1 MKIRGGA
8 IVVRALK
15 KFGVQTI
22 FSLPGHQILS
32 VFDACLDE
40 KVNLITTRHELSAVY
55 MSEGMSYATQE
66 LGVALLAGGPELT
79 NALTGLAKAFYA
91 NTPLLVISGT
101 NTLAKRDK
109 GFPQDMDQLELV
121 RPFTKWSSG
130 CYDVKRIPEYVCEAY
145 RHALRGRPGPVYLEI
160 PYDVLE
166 VAIDEDGVFFPEKP
180 HSLRSCGNEAS
191 LSEALGHIAQ
201 AEKPL
206 IIAGSGVFW
215 SMAESELKTFVE
227 KSRIP
232 LFLTTAGM
240 SMKMPSDLVFGIG
253 TPAAGRFSLRAIAG
267 ADLLILLG
275 TRINFMLGFGQAPFI
290 SSRQKIVQ
298 VDIEPSEIGASR
310 NIEVGI
316 AGDVKETLNY
326 LNSKPVQTRPLDSW
340 IDYLNT
346 EKESFRKEIKS
357 LMSSGDVPIHPLR
370 LVREIQETR
379 DSDSILVL
387 DGSNSLLWAGLG
399 IEPCSKGQT
408 FFSPIGNLE
417 AIGAGIPHAISLK
430 LANPGKQVILHTGD
444 GSFGFCAMEFETA
457 IRYTI
462 PFVAVV
468 HNDRA
473 WGMTRDMQIEYF
485 GEDRQIGNQLEIVR
499 YDLMVKALGGYGE
512 FVEKPEDISPA
523 LQRALSSGVP
533 ACVNVMID
541 PRPKSPGLMMFILM
555 ETMLGKQTFYDRIPE
570 ILKKLES
577 WHLDDLLSSLMLKYI
592 EAKLHRRVK

>member
-1 MKIRGGA
+1 MKIRGGS
-8 IVVRALK
+8 IVVKALK
-15 KFGVQTI
+15 KLGVQTI

-40 KVNLITTRHELSAVY
+40 KMNLITTRHELSAVY

-66 LGVALLAGGPELT
+66 IGVALLAGGPELT
-79 NALTGLAKAFYA
+79 NAITGLAKAYSA
-91 NTPLLVISGT
+91 NTPLLVICGS
-101 NTLAKRDK
+101 NTIAKRDK

-130 CYDVKRIPEYVCEAY
+130 CYDVKRIPEYISTAY

-166 VAIDEDGVFFPEKP
+166 VNVDEDGVLFPEKP
-180 HSLRSCGNEAS
+180 PLLRACGNEAS
-191 LSEALGHIAQ
+191 LSDALRLIAQ
-201 AEKPL
+201 AEKPI

-215 SMAESELKTFVE
+215 SRAESELKTFVE
-227 KSRIP
+227 RSRIP

-240 SMKMPSDLVFGIG
+240 SMKLPSQLVFGIG
-253 TPAAGRFSLRAIAG
+253 TPAAGRFSIRAIAG

-275 TRINFMLGFGQAPFI
+275 TRINFMLGFGQAPFV
-290 SSRQKIVQ
+290 SSKQKVVQ
-298 VDIEPSEIGASR
+298 VDIEPSEIGESR

-316 AGDVKETLNY
+316 VGDVKETLNY
-326 LNSKPVQTRPLDSW
+326 LNSKPVETKPLDSW
-340 IDYLNT
+340 IHYLSK
-346 EKESFRKEIKS
+346 EKGSFRKEINR
-357 LMSSGDVPIHPLR
+357 LMSSGHVPIHPLR
-370 LVREIQETR
+370 LVKEIEEAR
-379 DSDSILVL
+379 DPDSTLVF

-408 FFSPIGNLE
+408 VFSPIGNLE

-430 LANPGKQVILHTGD
+430 LANPEKQVILHTGD

-457 IRYTI
+457 VRYTI

-468 HNDRA
+468 HNDCA

-485 GEDRQIGNQLEIVR
+485 GENRQIGNQLGIVR
-499 YDLMVKALGGYGE
+499 YDLIVKALGGHGE

-523 LQRALSSGVP
+523 LQRALSSGLP

-541 PRPKSPGLMMFILM
+541 PQPKSPGLMMFVLM
-555 ETMLGKQTFYDRIPE
+555 ETMLGKETFYDRIPE
-570 ILKKLES
+570 ILRKLES
-577 WHLDDLLSSLMLKYI
+577 WHLNDLLSSLMLKYV
-592 EAKLHRRVK
+592 EAKLHRKVK